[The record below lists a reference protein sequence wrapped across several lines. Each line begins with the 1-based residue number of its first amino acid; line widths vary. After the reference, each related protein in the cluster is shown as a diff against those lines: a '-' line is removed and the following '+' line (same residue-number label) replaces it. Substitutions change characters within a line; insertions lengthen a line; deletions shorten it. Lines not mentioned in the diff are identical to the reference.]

1 MAVTAS
7 QVKELRAKTGLGIM
21 ACKEALE
28 ETGGDLDAAVTW
40 LRKHGRLKAQAREGR
55 ATGEGIVAHYVH
67 TGRRIGVLVEVNCET
82 DFVARTEEFQ
92 ILAKEL
98 AMQVAASRPIVVSRE
113 DLPHELVERERSI
126 LREQAE
132 ATGKPAAV
140 VERIVQG
147 RMEKFNEEAC
157 LLDQPYIRDP
167 DMKVIELLT
176 EYAARTGE
184 SVRVRRFVRFEV
196 GEPLG
201 PEEG

>member
-7 QVKELRAKTGLGIM
+7 QVKELRAKTGLGMM

-28 ETGGDLDAAVTW
+28 ETGGDLDAAVTR
-40 LRKHGRLKAQAREGR
+40 LRKQGQLKALAREGR
-55 ATGEGIVAHYVH
+55 ATGEGLIAHYVH

-82 DFVARTEEFQ
+82 DFVARTQEFQ
-92 ILAKEL
+92 TLAKEL
-98 AMQVAASRPIVVSRE
+98 AMQVAATHPIAVSRE
-113 DLPHELVERERSI
+113 DLPHEVVEREMSI

-140 VERIVQG
+140 VDKIVQG
-147 RMEKFNEEAC
+147 RMEKFNEQAC
-157 LLDQPYIRDP
+157 LLDQSYIRDP

-184 SVRVRRFVRFEV
+184 NVRVRRFVRFEV
-196 GEPLG
+196 GEPLQSEVG
-201 PEEG
+201 